1 MAADQRTENTGD
13 ELTEQLDLSPVKKQ
27 STINW
32 DLLKVEWV
40 TTNISIS
47 ALAKKYGLTIT
58 SIRNHYVK
66 HNWSKALREYNQQ
79 VKDTI
84 DQAMADKAS
93 YIAERVM
100 LLDESVL
107 SVSEKIVDI
116 LDGKISNIA
125 FLLDTDKEIE
135 FTDEDRANFDG
146 LVKSL
151 KSASEALKN
160 SHYNIRL
167 ASDKATAIINNNAV
181 TAEDV
186 REFFENESNSK

>member
-1 MAADQRTENTGD
+1 MACDQKTENTGD
-13 ELTEQLDLSPVKKQ
+13 EFTELLNIDPVKKQ
-27 STINW
+27 QTINW
-32 DLLKVEWV
+32 EMLKVEWI
-40 TTNISIS
+40 TTNISLS
-47 ALAKKYGLTIT
+47 ALSKKYGLTIT

-66 HNWSKALREYNQQ
+66 HEWSKALKEYNKQI
-79 VKDTI
+79 KDAI
-84 DQAMADKAS
+84 DQAMSDKAE

-116 LDGKISNIA
+116 LDGKVSHIA
-125 FLLDTDKEIE
+125 FLLEADRETE
-135 FTDEDRANFDG
+135 FNDAERANFDG

-167 ASDKATAIINNNAV
+167 ASDKATAIINNNGV

-186 REFFENESNSK
+186 REFFENESGS